1 MAPGLGLGLSIA
13 VAQEVGGSFSPAL
26 VDDLFFELDGN
37 GNLQPR
43 LTLPSIDNS
52 DIWDLDG
59 VNIMPAATPNEEGF
73 FEVDGLGFIRPKA

>member
-37 GNLQPR
+37 SNLQPR
-43 LTLPSIDNS
+43 LTLPSIDNN
-52 DIWDLDG
+52 DIWDFDG
-59 VNIMPAATPNEEGF
+59 ANIMPAATPNEEGF
-73 FEVDGLGFIRPKA
+73 FETDGDGNIIPKA